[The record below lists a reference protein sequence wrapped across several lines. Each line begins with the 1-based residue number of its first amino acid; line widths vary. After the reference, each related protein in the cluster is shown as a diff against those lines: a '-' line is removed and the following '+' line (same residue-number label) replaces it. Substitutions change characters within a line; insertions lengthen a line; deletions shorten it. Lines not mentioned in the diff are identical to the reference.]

1 MARAHKAR
9 WPRGNRT
16 METDRHYFLEGLF
29 IIGLSIAAA
38 FFFVWLA
45 KSGHR
50 DDVLYRIHFAESV
63 SGLAQGDPV
72 KFRGVDVGTV
82 KTMILDPDD
91 PRRVQVDVRLRKEAP
106 VKTDTKAI
114 LKLKGITGVVFIELN
129 GGSAGAKTLLAATA
143 EDQVPEIP
151 SEKSGLT
158 TILDQL
164 PKVIEKFS
172 AIEDQTK
179 KVVTDVGEVTGKLKE
194 NPLLGLSSSKKKT
207 LPAEVP
213 PARKRPQRP

>member
-1 MARAHKAR
+1 
-9 WPRGNRT
+9 
-16 METDRHYFLEGLF
+16 METDKHYFIEGLF

-72 KFRGVDVGTV
+72 KFRGVDIGTV

-91 PRRVQVDVRLRKEAP
+91 PRRVQVDVSLRKDAP
-106 VKTDTKAI
+106 VKTDTKAT

-143 EDQVPEIP
+143 EGQVPDIH

-158 TILDQL
+158 TVLEQL

-179 KVVTDVGEVTGKLKE
+179 KVVSDVGEVTGKIKD

-207 LPAEVP
+207 TPAAAP
-213 PARKRPQRP
+213 PASNRQPKP